1 MMPHILQRMARMR
14 KEEFILT
21 TPDGYQLATA
31 VYMPDGEQKG
41 YLHILHGMSEYHG
54 RYDDFARYI
63 ASNGYVVGL
72 HSHRGHGK
80 NAELN
85 HTPLGYY
92 GPTDGFNKVVEDVHF
107 VMMTLRTRY
116 DLPKPI
122 LLGHSMG
129 SIVTRRFIELYSD
142 TIQKVIIMGTLV
154 HSPIHQ
160 VAAQL
165 AKRLAKRDGEATE
178 AKLID
183 RLGGSSNNRKIKNAE
198 TPKDWL
204 STDRAQVAAYLKDP
218 YCNYTSTNQFYADFM
233 EGFEVASRPTEV
245 AKIRKD
251 LPMLLISGSDDP
263 IGGYGKGVWKV
274 ARQYYD
280 AGISKLSV
288 HLFDGMRHEIL
299 NETNNQL
306 IYQTILKWL
315 EKKIYEQQL

>member
-1 MMPHILQRMARMR
+1 MEHMR
-14 KEEFILT
+14 KEDEIFT
-21 TPDGYQLATA
+21 MPDGYQIVTSIYL
-31 VYMPDGEQKG
+31 PDGDYKG
-41 YLHILHGMSEYHG
+41 YLHILHGMSEYHS

-63 ASNGYVVGL
+63 AAHGYAVGL
-72 HSHRGHGK
+72 HSHRGHGE
-80 NAELN
+80 NAALN

-92 GPTDGFNKVVEDVHF
+92 GPVDGFAKVVDDVDV
-107 VMMTLRTRY
+107 VMTTFRQRY
-116 DLPKPI
+116 SLPKPI

-154 HSPIHQ
+154 HTPKHQ
-160 VAAQL
+160 MAAVL
-165 AKRLAKRDGEATE
+165 AKKMAKRDGGDAVAT
-178 AKLID
+178 IVD
-183 RLGGSSNNRKIKNAE
+183 RLGASMNNRKIKDAK

-204 STDRAQVAAYLKDP
+204 STDAAQVQAYIHDP
-218 YCNYTSTNQFYADFM
+218 LCSYTSTNQFYADFM
-233 EGFEVASRPTEV
+233 EGFELLSRPTEV